1 MAGMLSELKMELVG
15 KHHSGID
22 DCRNICRIV
31 QRMIQEGCV
40 IQETYNNI
48 KPSKEESNA
57 NNNNTTPSDNP
68 ELVEQL
74 INLSKGLINTAAVEQ
89 FKTELPNTEAT
100 DPKFKGKFTQKILE
114 QLKNQEEGMKN
125 LSPKDRKKL
134 QEAVASAI
142 QKFVSQE

>member
-74 INLSKGLINTAAVEQ
+74 
-89 FKTELPNTEAT
+89 
-100 DPKFKGKFTQKILE
+100 
-114 QLKNQEEGMKN
+114 KNQEEGMKN